1 MPLCTTIN
9 HIVQLVASESICRT
23 HTSPSCLHLCR
34 ESMGESAQGDEGHA
48 LAHARQ
54 EEAMAS
60 LGRHAHDRVLATAVS
75 DASSADE
82 CASDEAIALELARH
96 FEEQARSN
104 GGEAAWGSAGAAGA
118 ASAFAHDV
126 ARDEAVAL
134 QLARRLEQQA
144 TANDAIVAKQLA
156 EDRSDN
162 RARQQGDDGDDAF
175 GLVHMRPAHA
185 AMEFDPYDDADD
197 DDDGQAAGM
206 ANGDAMDV
214 NYDELVDIAVTVP
227 PDVLEARTVT
237 GVHQPTDDTQTH
249 KVAYLPVLSSASTL
263 PCYTYRSWPFGSLCD
278 CATHCWHQLRA
289 P

>member
-1 MPLCTTIN
+1 
-9 HIVQLVASESICRT
+9 
-23 HTSPSCLHLCR
+23 
-34 ESMGESAQGDEGHA
+34 MGESAQGDEGHA

-60 LGRHAHDRVLATAVS
+60 LGRHAHDRVSVTAVS
-75 DASSADE
+75 DASSADQ
-82 CASDEAIALELARH
+82 CASNEAVALELARH

-162 RARQQGDDGDDAF
+162 RARQHGGGPFHARGVRRPSHGDAAF

-185 AMEFDPYDDADD
+185 AMAFDPYDDD

-214 NYDELVDIAVTVP
+214 NYDELVDIP
-227 PDVLEARTVT
+227 PHRM
-237 GVHQPTDDTQTH
+237 
-249 KVAYLPVLSSASTL
+249 
-263 PCYTYRSWPFGSLCD
+263 F
-278 CATHCWHQLRA
+278 LRHGR
-289 P
+289 